1 MSDCWWVGWSWWA
14 PPLLDR
20 EALQRV
26 QAPSPK
32 LPRPT
37 PSRRARRAQKRSAA
51 RADRD
56 QRRGEV
62 ALRVAGL
69 LDGLPVVCRIRR
81 EAANSPTATVEFID
95 GTILEVT
102 DRAEEALNRVAV
114 LAKESGVWLE
124 RARCL
129 PGQRSWVLRFRSV
142 SGKRA
147 TVFAGVNVA
156 AVLPKATPT
165 RAPAPPV
172 PDQGRNRRW
181 PR

>member
-1 MSDCWWVGWSWWA
+1 M
-14 PPLLDR
+14 
-20 EALQRV
+20 
-26 QAPSPK
+26 
-32 LPRPT
+32 LPRPA

-51 RADRD
+51 RAAKD

-62 ALRVAGL
+62 GLRVAGL
-69 LDGLPVVCRIRR
+69 LDGLPVVYRIRP
-81 EAANSPTATVEFID
+81 EAASLQTATVEFID

-114 LAKESGVWLE
+114 LAKESGVWLA
-124 RARCL
+124 RARRL

-142 SGKRA
+142 SGRRA
-147 TVFAGVNVA
+147 TVFAGVNVP

-172 PDQGRNRRW
+172 PDQGHNRRW